1 MVEHADELKLLK
13 MGAERKRRL
22 DETPLPRVIAD
33 AEDKNTDVLFSQ

>member
-22 DETPLPRVIAD
+22 DETPRVIAD